1 MASERGSYQTFIR
14 CCREPFFLD
23 SHKQPWWH
31 TDSYCLSFFLWAE
44 NGQRRERRSG
54 DAFTVFL
61 WPLPDCTYCCQAG
74 WKGKGPT
81 AERGCRPNQPPTQ
94 DWYWCTVIHQVYTFD
109 KSWPLSGFKETQI
122 RRQKMTDEEQLTL
135 WDMIMTDGFRPPLVW
150 ILFPFNRVTGGAL
163 VSARRERH
171 CLGMFGCF
179 RKSDLISCSV
189 CWHRYENTAW
199 QVRRP
204 HSKLLLWSC
213 YSKALLC
220 FKPPKRCK

>member
-1 MASERGSYQTFIR
+1 MKSERFFFFFFSLCHVSVGPVLLLLQVASERGSYQTFIR

-122 RRQKMTDEEQLTL
+122 RRQKWQMRSNWPCETWSWQ
-135 WDMIMTDGFRPPLVW
+135 MV
-150 ILFPFNRVTGGAL
+150 
-163 VSARRERH
+163 
-171 CLGMFGCF
+171 LG
-179 RKSDLISCSV
+179 
-189 CWHRYENTAW
+189 H
-199 QVRRP
+199 
-204 HSKLLLWSC
+204 H
-213 YSKALLC
+213 
-220 FKPPKRCK
+220 